1 MDRGIRTSARRVK
14 MWVKAMLAL
23 CSLPLAAATYT
34 ASATDCN
41 GPIKQS
47 NQTGASVAT
56 GWYVCT
62 SGSNYIGQGSS
73 AGRANSGGV
82 GAAVEYYSNGFLS
95 LSQAWGQIETTF
107 TINGPGTAPIPVS
120 INFELSGAL
129 GGGTNSGLVSWREIE
144 NRAVII
150 ANYAGGATAYEYTG
164 HATEYFNASLNPGLT
179 ASFSGVLAPG
189 GTNCLT
195 PYCDIQSPVFYVY
208 PGFVNSLTLWARA
221 TVSSGN
227 GSGYGYASFLNTF
240 GFDKDKPVF
249 VLPDGYTVTVAGMD
263 VVNNCV
269 VGGSCGAAVGEVP
282 EPGTYALMSAGLAA
296 ALLVA
301 RRRR

>member
-1 MDRGIRTSARRVK
+1 MYREMRIVLKRMGVWSG
-14 MWVKAMLAL
+14 AMLAL
-23 CSLPLAAATYT
+23 CSLPLSAATYQAYAT
-34 ASATDCN
+34 NCTSA
-41 GPIKQS
+41 ISQS

-56 GWYVCT
+56 GSFVCT
-62 SGSNYIGQGSS
+62 SGANYIGQGSS
-73 AGRANSGGV
+73 AARADSGGV

-95 LSQAWGQIETTF
+95 QSQAWGQIDTTF

-129 GGGTNSGLVSWREIE
+129 GGGTNSGQVSWREIE
-144 NRAVII
+144 NRATILV
-150 ANYAGGATAYEYTG
+150 NYAAGTTVYDYTG

-179 ASFSGVLAPG
+179 ATFSGVLAPG
-189 GTNCLT
+189 GTNCLA

-208 PGFVNSLTLWARA
+208 PGYVNSLTLWARA

-240 GFDKDKPVF
+240 GFDRDQKVF
-249 VLPDGYTVTVAGMD
+249 NLPDGYTVTVEGMNVSD
-263 VVNNCV
+263 NCV
-269 VGGSCGAAVGEVP
+269 IGGSCGASVGDVP
-282 EPGTYALMSAGLAA
+282 EPATYGLMSAGLAA
-296 ALLVA
+296 AILLS